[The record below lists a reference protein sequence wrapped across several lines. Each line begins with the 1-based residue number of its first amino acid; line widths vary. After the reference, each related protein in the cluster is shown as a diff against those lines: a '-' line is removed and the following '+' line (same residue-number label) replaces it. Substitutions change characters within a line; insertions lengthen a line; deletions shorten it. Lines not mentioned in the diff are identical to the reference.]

1 MGHGGLENPSYYYM
15 ESLNILNSMAQ
26 PITNFA
32 RFYAAFNRLPSTGD
46 REELKRN
53 IVLQYTWNRTDN
65 LREMTL
71 SEYEDCCRA
80 LERLTGQPYD
90 LIRQELRRRRSVCLK
105 LMQQMGV
112 DTTDWERVNELCRH
126 PRLTGKNFR
135 ELDTEELEA
144 LAVKL
149 RIIKKKGGLKPREET
164 TETKQPG
171 NTVCYV
177 IRPDAPKN

>member
-1 MGHGGLENPSYYYM
+1 MP
-15 ESLNILNSMAQ
+15 Q
-26 PITNFA
+26 QVTNFA

-46 REELKRN
+46 REEFKKS
-53 IVLQYTWNRTDN
+53 IVLQYTWNRTDS
-65 LREMTL
+65 LREMTRR
-71 SEYEDCCRA
+71 EYEDCCRA

-90 LIRQELRRRRSVCLK
+90 LIRQELRCRRSVCLK

-126 PRLTGKNFR
+126 PRLMGKDFAR
-135 ELDTEELEA
+135 LDTEELEA

-149 RIIKKKGGLKPREET
+149 RVIKKKGGLKPHQET
-164 TETKQPG
+164 TEMKQPG

>member
-1 MGHGGLENPSYYYM
+1 
-15 ESLNILNSMAQ
+15 MAQ
-26 PITNFA
+26 QVTNFA
-32 RFYAAFNRLPSTGD
+32 RFYAAFNRLPCTGD
-46 REELKRN
+46 REELKRA
-53 IVLQYTWNRTDN
+53 VVRQYTWNRTDS
-65 LREMTL
+65 LREMTVR
-71 SEYEDCCRA
+71 EYEDCCQA

-90 LIRQELRRRRSVCLK
+90 VIRAELRRRRSACLK

-126 PRLTGKNFR
+126 PRLMGKDFR

-149 RIIKKKGGLKPREET
+149 RVIKKKGGLKPREET